1 MSFDNRRKTCC
12 EVRLDVEEG
21 NGLQRS
27 RFKTRKEVGRS
38 VRGEPIVGIVMND
51 VYSPRRREVSEF
63 GGTRDIELRELLSE
77 VGVRRR
83 GD

>member
-1 MSFDNRRKTCC
+1 
-12 EVRLDVEEG
+12 
-21 NGLQRS
+21 
-27 RFKTRKEVGRS
+27 
-38 VRGEPIVGIVMND
+38 MND